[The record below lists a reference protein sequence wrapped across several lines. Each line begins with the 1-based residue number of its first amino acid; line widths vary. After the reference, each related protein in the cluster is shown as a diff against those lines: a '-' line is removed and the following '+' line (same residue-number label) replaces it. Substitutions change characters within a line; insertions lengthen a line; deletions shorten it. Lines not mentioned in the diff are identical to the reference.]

1 MEIPLA
7 LAAEVGALLKA
18 RKQSISLAESASGGL
33 MSAALL
39 SVPGAS
45 AYFLGGAAIYTRRAR
60 RVFMDM
66 PDKLPEGM
74 VSATEPY
81 ALLLA
86 RTAQARLTA
95 DWGLAETG
103 AAGPTGNSKGD
114 PAGHA
119 CIAVV
124 GPGAL
129 AYGHQ
134 LVDDGTGIAAARHH
148 RGERQQRSVH
158 GGDFAADEGNDVF
171 GFACGLV
178 HGCSLVLDG
187 LR

>member
-1 MEIPLA
+1 MEIPLT

-124 GPGAL
+124 GPGCEKAIT
-129 AYGHQ
+129 
-134 LVDDGTGIAAARHH
+134 VRTGVTDRAANMQAFT
-148 RGERQQRSVH
+148 E
-158 GGDFAADEGNDVF
+158 AA
-171 GFACGLV
+171 
-178 HGCSLVLDG
+178 LVL
-187 LR
+187 LRDCLKG

>member
-1 MEIPLA
+1 MEMPLS

-18 RKQSISLAESASGGL
+18 RKQTISVAESASGGL

-60 RVFMDM
+60 RVLMDM

-86 RTAQARLTA
+86 RTARSRLSA

-124 GPGAL
+124 GPSGEKSITVRTGQSDRPANMEAFTVAAL
-129 AYGHQ
+129 E
-134 LVDDGTGIAAARHH
+134 LLL
-148 RGERQQRSVH
+148 
-158 GGDFAADEGNDVF
+158 
-171 GFACGLV
+171 ACLK
-178 HGCSLVLDG
+178 D
-187 LR
+187 